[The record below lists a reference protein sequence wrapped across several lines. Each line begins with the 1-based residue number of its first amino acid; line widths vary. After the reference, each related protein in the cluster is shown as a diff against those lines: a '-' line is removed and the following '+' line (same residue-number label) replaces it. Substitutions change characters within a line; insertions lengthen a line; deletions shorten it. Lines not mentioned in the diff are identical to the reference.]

1 MTKGATVK
9 VRNIN
14 PLGAVEV
21 LGRLV
26 EGLEVFEVSEEQG
39 ARLLE
44 QPDNYE
50 SADESAPEAK
60 EAAK

>member
-9 VRNIN
+9 VRNIS
-14 PLGAVEV
+14 PLGAIEV

-26 EGLEVFEVSEEQG
+26 EAGEAFDVSDEQG

-44 QPDNYE
+44 QSDNYE
-50 SADESAPEAK
+50 SADVATEAK
-60 EAAK
+60 EAGK

>member
-1 MTKGATVK
+1 MK

-21 LGRLV
+21 LGRMV
-26 EGLEVFEVSEEQG
+26 EAGEVFDVSDDQG

-44 QPDNYE
+44 QPANY
-50 SADESAPEAK
+50 ESAPEAK
-60 EAAK
+60 EAKK

>member
-26 EGLEVFEVSEEQG
+26 EAGEVFDVPEAQA

-44 QPDNYE
+44 QHDNYE
-50 SADESAPEAK
+50 SADEAPEAK

>member
-26 EGLEVFEVSEEQG
+26 GAGEVFEVSDEQG
-39 ARLLE
+39 ALLLR
-44 QPDNYE
+44 QPANFQP
-50 SADESAPEAK
+50 ADESAPEAE
-60 EAAK
+60 EATK

>member
-26 EGLEVFEVSEEQG
+26 EAGEVFDVSDEQG

-50 SADESAPEAK
+50 SADTATEAK
-60 EAAK
+60 EAGK

>member
-1 MTKGATVK
+1 MK

-26 EGLEVFEVSEEQG
+26 GAGEVFDVSDAQG

-44 QPDNYE
+44 QPDNYQ
-50 SADESAPEAK
+50 PMTEAK
-60 EAAK
+60 EAKK

>member
-1 MTKGATVK
+1 VK
-9 VRNIN
+9 VRNVN

-21 LGRLV
+21 FGRLV
-26 EGLEVFEVSEEQG
+26 EAGEVFDVPEAQA

-44 QPDNYE
+44 QHDNYE
-50 SADESAPEAK
+50 SADEAPEAK